1 MGLLA
6 RLCKH
11 IFPSRTLKSRALSA
25 CPLCLPLPPALAA
38 NPIPNSKHL
47 NLFMHLSC
55 ANGVAVVS
63 NEIKTNGGTNQDG
76 DEEGKASEVREG
88 WEGKRESVI
97 ALGMCRLSGVHCDW
111 TRLGCRLACNLQG
124 RFYMAPS
131 WSTCDPLSCFPT
143 PLHTHRPSPGPHS
156 SWPLILGSEC
166 AASLI
171 AALPYRDAASDNGPG
186 YTGNSPTSATVP
198 SLVFGFSFGF
208 L

>member
-11 IFPSRTLKSRALSA
+11 IFPSSTLKSRGLSA
-25 CPLCLPLPPALAA
+25 CPLWLPLPPALAA

-76 DEEGKASEVREG
+76 NEGGKASEEREG

-131 WSTCDPLSCFPT
+131 WSTCDPLSCFSSPSHHT
-143 PLHTHRPSPGPHS
+143 GPLLAHIPAGRLSLGPSVQ
-156 SWPLILGSEC
+156 
-166 AASLI
+166 
-171 AALPYRDAASDNGPG
+171 R
-186 YTGNSPTSATVP
+186 V
-198 SLVFGFSFGF
+198 
-208 L
+208 